1 MLIYLISKMYFKLF
15 SAQMSP
21 ELGTLNLFRV
31 ITGPEM
37 LMERLYK
44 FYIKH
49 DVFIY
54 VQKISRQKD
63 FGCVHWMTA
72 SLKFDYLKGQ

>member
-15 SAQMSP
+15 SAQMLP

-54 VQKISRQKD
+54 VQKNFKTKGFWLRPLDDS
-63 FGCVHWMTA
+63 
-72 SLKFDYLKGQ
+72 KFKI